1 MIRKLV
7 RQMLA
12 AQVFSA
18 LTVSLCLL
26 IDNVMISRFLGETG
40 MAAYSLANPV
50 LLAIGA
56 IGSLLAAG
64 IQVACSKSLGR
75 GSQEET
81 NAGFSSAVA
90 LGGIISVVFAVL
102 VIVFRSPLASLMGA
116 GQQGGL
122 FEQTR
127 DYLAGFSIGA
137 PGSMGALVLVPFMQ
151 MAGQSTLLI
160 LAVLAMTVTDVAL
173 DLLNVLVFHGGMFGM
188 GLASAVS
195 YYAAMAV
202 AAVYFFSSRS
212 VFRFSRKLVTG
223 RKIAELFSGG
233 VPAGFNMASSV
244 ILVYALNRILQG
256 TGGETAVAAYAVI
269 SGIGNAANCITT
281 GIGGVSLTLSGIL
294 YNEEDRNGLK
304 DLVAQLCRTGVVLG
318 LGMGILLLVFA
329 PAFISLFIPEAGAMQ
344 DMAVLGLRL
353 FAAGLIPCCVNNALK
368 NMYQATGRI
377 GLTEIISLLEGAV
390 FPALAALAFS
400 TLFGTTGAWLF
411 FVTGEI
417 ITLLGIGLLIRR
429 KTGRLPWQDG
439 AFLLQE
445 REAGA
450 EDRLLETEIHSLE
463 ETEAFVKAA
472 EQFCLT
478 LGEDAQT
485 ANHIALCIEEIA
497 VNVVTHGFT
506 ADEKPHHLAVRLL
519 GREDAW
525 ILRFRDDCKAFDP
538 VRYVPE
544 AGENAIGIRLVM
556 AIAEKAFYTYSMNM
570 NNLTLR
576 LRRGSAGE
584 E

>member
-56 IGSLLAAG
+56 VGSLLAAG
-64 IQVACSKSLGR
+64 VQVACSKSLGR
-75 GSQEET
+75 GSREET

-90 LGGIISVVFAVL
+90 LGGVISILFAIAVV
-102 VIVFRSPLASLMGA
+102 VFRSPLASAMGA

-160 LAVLAMTVTDVAL
+160 LAVLTMTVTDVAL

-188 GLASAVS
+188 GLASSIS
-195 YYAAMAV
+195 YYAAMVV
-202 AAVYFFSSRS
+202 AAVYFLSRRS
-212 VFRFSRKLVTG
+212 VFRFSRRLVTG
-223 RKIAELFSGG
+223 RKMAELFSGG

-269 SGIGNAANCITT
+269 TGIGNAANCITT

-304 DLVAQLCRTGVVLG
+304 ELISRLCRYSAVLG
-318 LGMGILLLVFA
+318 LAMGVLLVAFA
-329 PAFISLFIPEAGAMQ
+329 PAFISLFIPEAGPMQ
-344 DMAVLGLRL
+344 DMAVTGLRL
-353 FAAGLIPCCVNNALK
+353 CAAGMIPCCINNALK
-368 NMYQATGRI
+368 NMYQATGRV
-377 GLTEIISLLEGAV
+377 GLTEIISVAEGAV
-390 FPALAALAFS
+390 FPALAALLFS
-400 TLFGTTGAWLF
+400 ALFGTTGAWLF

-417 ITLLGIGLLIRR
+417 VTLLGIGLLIRR
-429 KTGRLPWQDG
+429 KTGKQPWKDG
-439 AFLLQE
+439 AYLLQE
-445 REAGA
+445 KDAGA
-450 EDRLLETEIHSLE
+450 EDHLLETEIHSLE

-472 EQFCLT
+472 EQFCLS
-478 LGEDAQT
+478 LGENTQT
-485 ANHIALCIEEIA
+485 ANHIALCIEEIS
-497 VNVVTHGFT
+497 VNVVKHGFT

-525 ILRFRDDCKAFDP
+525 VLRFRDDCTAFDP
-538 VRYVPE
+538 VGYVP
-544 AGENAIGIRLVM
+544 AGEGESIGLRLVL
-556 AIAEKAFYTYSMNM
+556 AIAEKAFYTYSLNM

-576 LRRGSAGE
+576 LGRGSAAE
-584 E
+584 

>member
-26 IDNVMISRFLGETG
+26 IDNVMISRFLGETS

-90 LGGIISVVFAVL
+90 LGGIISVAFAVL
-102 VIVFRSPLASLMGA
+102 VIAFRSPLASLMGA

-281 GIGGVSLTLSGIL
+281 GIGGVPLTLSGIL

-304 DLVAQLCRTGVVLG
+304 DLVAQLCGTGVVLG

-400 TLFGTTGAWLF
+400 ALFGTTGAWLF

-525 ILRFRDDCKAFDP
+525 ILRFRDD
-538 VRYVPE
+538 
-544 AGENAIGIRLVM
+544 
-556 AIAEKAFYTYSMNM
+556 
-570 NNLTLR
+570 
-576 LRRGSAGE
+576 
-584 E
+584 

>member
-26 IDNVMISRFLGETG
+26 IDNVMISRFLGETS

-90 LGGIISVVFAVL
+90 LGGIISVSFAVL

-116 GQQGGL
+116 WQEGGL

-223 RKIAELFSGG
+223 RKIAELFSSG
-233 VPAGFNMASSV
+233 VPAGLNMASSV

-329 PAFISLFIPEAGAMQ
+329 PAFMSLFIPEAGAMQ

-377 GLTEIISLLEGAV
+377 GFTEIISLLEGAV

-400 TLFGTTGAWLF
+400 ALFGTTGAWLF

-519 GREDAW
+519 GRDDAW
-525 ILRFRDDCKAFDP
+525 ILRFRDDCRAFDP

-576 LRRGSAGE
+576 LRRVGKGE
-584 E
+584 

>member
-26 IDNVMISRFLGETG
+26 IDNVMISRFLGETS

-90 LGGIISVVFAVL
+90 LGGIISVAFAVL

-160 LAVLAMTVTDVAL
+160 IAVLAMTVTDVAL

-368 NMYQATGRI
+368 NMYQATGRT

-429 KTGRLPWQDG
+429 KTGRLPWRDG

>member
-56 IGSLLAAG
+56 VGSLLAAG
-64 IQVACSKSLGR
+64 VQVACSKSLGR
-75 GSQEET
+75 GSREET

-90 LGGIISVVFAVL
+90 LGGVISILFAIAVV
-102 VIVFRSPLASLMGA
+102 VFRSPLASAMGA

-160 LAVLAMTVTDVAL
+160 LAVLTMTVTDVAL

-188 GLASAVS
+188 GLASSIS
-195 YYAAMAV
+195 YYAAMVV
-202 AAVYFFSSRS
+202 AAVYFLSRRS
-212 VFRFSRKLVTG
+212 VFRFSRRLVTG
-223 RKIAELFSGG
+223 RKMAELFSGG

-269 SGIGNAANCITT
+269 TGIGNAANCITT

-304 DLVAQLCRTGVVLG
+304 ELISRLCRYSAVLG
-318 LGMGILLLVFA
+318 LAMGVLLVAFA
-329 PAFISLFIPEAGAMQ
+329 PAFISLFIPEAGPMQ
-344 DMAVLGLRL
+344 DMAVTGLRL
-353 FAAGLIPCCVNNALK
+353 FAAGMIPCCINNALK
-368 NMYQATGRI
+368 NMYQATGRV
-377 GLTEIISLLEGAV
+377 GLTEIISVAEGAV
-390 FPALAALAFS
+390 FPALAALLFS
-400 TLFGTTGAWLF
+400 ALFGTTGAWLF

-417 ITLLGIGLLIRR
+417 VTLLGIGLLIRR
-429 KTGRLPWQDG
+429 KTGKQPWKDG
-439 AFLLQE
+439 AYLLQE
-445 REAGA
+445 KDAGA
-450 EDRLLETEIHSLE
+450 EDHLLETEIHSLE

-472 EQFCLT
+472 EQFCLS
-478 LGEDAQT
+478 LGENTQT
-485 ANHIALCIEEIA
+485 ANHIALCIEEIS
-497 VNVVTHGFT
+497 VNVVKHGFT

-525 ILRFRDDCKAFDP
+525 VLRFRDDCTAFDP
-538 VRYVPE
+538 VGYVP
-544 AGENAIGIRLVM
+544 AGEGESIGLRLVL
-556 AIAEKAFYTYSMNM
+556 AIAEKAFYTYSLNM

-576 LRRGSAGE
+576 LGRGSAAE
-584 E
+584 